1 MKNQSTQFPDGQR
14 GSRGIARAGIMILI
28 AANACTGGLV
38 TAATTQPAPANENNC
53 KLDCAQQLKQPPYN
67 QSKPVTIGIPT
78 VVNQTIDKLNSEFS
92 NFNISGGSLGLT
104 TAIAQI
110 TADQS
115 YTCCDSTSCQT
126 PVSDQSYSGGI
137 GVTASTNFRIPFTA
151 GSLNFNVLGFGLD
164 IGGSVGPDIK
174 LTAGAKANTTLNFS
188 SCGNS
193 ATVGLD
199 VPVTLTVTPAAFSV
213 GAYAIVLNK
222 DYGFTAAASA
232 SGSTGAN
239 LDISVTMNKSGTTY
253 ALGAALDGLTAT
265 GTIKGGVVV
274 AGQFYGL
281 NNSYTATLIAPVT
294 FGDNGTL

>member
-1 MKNQSTQFPDGQR
+1 MKNQSSEFLGGWR
-14 GSRGIARAGIMILI
+14 GRPAATRLGVMILI
-28 AANACTGGLV
+28 AATTCTGGL
-38 TAATTQPAPANENNC
+38 AAATTTQPAPANENNC
-53 KLDCAQQLKQPPYN
+53 KQNCGQQLKQAPYN

-78 VVNQTIDKLNSEFS
+78 VVNQTIDKLNSDFPK
-92 NFNISGGSLGLT
+92 FNILGGSLGLT

-137 GVTASTNFRIPFTA
+137 GVTASANFRIPFTA
-151 GSLNFNVLGFGLD
+151 GSLNFNIAGFGLN
-164 IGGSVGPDIK
+164 IGANVGPEIS
-174 LTAGAKANTTLNFS
+174 LTAGAKANTSFNFS
-188 SCGNS
+188 SCDNT

-199 VPVTLTVTPAAFSV
+199 LPITLTVTPAAFSV

-281 NNSYTATLIAPVT
+281 NNSYTAKLIAPVT